1 MNNTERLEGW
11 AQIERYLDL
20 TRKTI
25 LARGYPVRKVG
36 GVFAF
41 RDELDEHAKSKP
53 LIASRTAPQERCQ
66 S

>member
-1 MNNTERLEGW
+1 MNNAERFEGW
-11 AQIERYLDL
+11 AQIENYLSL
-20 TRKTI
+20 TRNTI
-25 LARGYPVRKVG
+25 LARGYPVRKIG

-53 LIASRTAPQERCQ
+53 LITSLIVPQEHCQ